1 MAINFKLPK
10 IDADSAL
17 LLNTPVV
24 ATDVVLANGVLT
36 IKDNSGADA
45 LVIKAT
51 DLLNFD
57 YNAYSAGVANVV
69 DVDVTACNILNNGVY
84 SLTISAPYAVNF
96 FGGGQETNAV
106 YQARTYTVSLDA
118 TATAQELR
126 DAFVARINADVN
138 AYFSAAGIAGDIVRI
153 TADAAGYGPLNV
165 VAPTG
170 SVISDNVAW
179 VSPVGTAD
187 EVLQY
192 IPDASIVTGVYRRY
206 VITYRK
212 LIRHN
217 IVNGLQVVKPVQA
230 IVYLNNGA
238 GTTAAM
244 VTKLTS
250 ILDGSWAVA
259 SLAQA
264 ANYQGCPAV

>member
-17 LLNTPVV
+17 LLNAPVV

-36 IKDNSGADA
+36 IKDNSGATA

-69 DVDVTACNILNNGVY
+69 DVDVTNCNIVNNGVY

-138 AYFSAAGIAGDIVRI
+138 AYFSAAAVAGDIVQI
-153 TADAAGYGPLNV
+153 TADAAGYGPLNI

-170 SVISDNVAW
+170 ATVADAVGGAW

-250 ILDGSWAVA
+250 ILNGSYATVA
-259 SLAQA
+259 DYL
-264 ANYQGCPAV
+264 GCPAV

>member
-51 DLLNFD
+51 DLLSFD
-57 YNAYSAGVANVV
+57 YNAQSNGTANVV
-69 DVDVTACNILNNGVY
+69 DVDLTGVTMIANGVY
-84 SLTISAPYAVNF
+84 TLTVSAPYAVNF

-106 YQARTYTVSLDA
+106 YQARTYTVSLGG
-118 TATAQELR
+118 TPVAQDLR
-126 DAFVARINADVN
+126 DAFVSRINADVN
-138 AYFSAAGIAGDIVRI
+138 AYFSAAAVAGDIVRI

-165 VAPTG
+165 VAPTL

-179 VSPVGTAD
+179 VAPVGTAD

-238 GTTAAM
+238 GTTANM

-250 ILDGSWAVA
+250 ILDGSWAAV